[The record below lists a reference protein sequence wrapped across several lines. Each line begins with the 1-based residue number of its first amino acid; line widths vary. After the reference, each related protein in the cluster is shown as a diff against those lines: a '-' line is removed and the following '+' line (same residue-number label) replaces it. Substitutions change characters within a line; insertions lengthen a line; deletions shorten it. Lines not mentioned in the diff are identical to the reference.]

1 MLSSVVF
8 LSYTVA
14 ATAFLLL
21 SILLMTKWRGRLH
34 WISIL
39 VASIFTGA
47 WAVNIALHGYND
59 TPLSVISDCLEMF
72 RSSGW
77 IIFLLILLDPAQKL
91 MPTLTPSGIA
101 KLARNKPYV
110 PIILI
115 FLFIQF
121 VATVYS
127 DLGLPDF
134 FNGLIG
140 LLANTGGRVTI
151 AVIGMLLVE
160 QFFRNMP
167 EKSRWGIK
175 FACLGLGSIFVFDF
189 YLYSDAM
196 LFRKINIEI
205 FAARGLVDALIVP
218 FLIMSIARNPKWSE
232 GVLVSRRI
240 LFHSATLFGT
250 AFYLLAMAAAGYYL
264 KFFGGNWGTALQ
276 VAFLFSAAILL
287 LVLLFSGSLRSWLKV
302 FISKHFYNYN
312 YDYRDEWIR
321 FTRTLSMDGTD
332 LGERSIKA
340 LAELVQSPAGALYL
354 RAENGNCEP
363 SYQWNMRVPTR
374 GEPLNS
380 GFSQLIEEKQWVI
393 DLQDLET
400 HADVYAG
407 IDMPDWLLENTHAWL
422 VLPLILQGKLFGF
435 VVLAQARSKIK
446 LNWEVLDLLKIAG
459 SQAASYLAQQ
469 ESANALMVAR
479 QFDSFN
485 RMSTFMVHDLKNL
498 VAQLSLLLSNAEKHK
513 NNPEF
518 QKDMI
523 ETIDHSVQK
532 MKVLLQKLSR
542 GESIDEKATV
552 SLDQLLR
559 HTVDSKSPYEPIPVL
574 EIRKT
579 NLRVKANWD
588 RLDRVVGHII
598 QNAIEATP
606 KSGEVRVTLS
616 QQENFAVIEV
626 KDNGA
631 GMSEEFIREKLFSP
645 FVSTKVAGMGIGV
658 FETKEYVQELG
669 GSLEVKSDP
678 LTGTVFKIN
687 LRINDTNAH
696 ATNKVA
702 QSEEGVL

>member
-1 MLSSVVF
+1 MLSNVVF
-8 LSYTVA
+8 ISYAVA
-14 ATAFLLL
+14 ATAFLLF
-21 SILLMTKWRGRLH
+21 SILLLTKWRGRLH
-34 WISIL
+34 WISLL
-39 VASIFTGA
+39 VACLLTSA
-47 WAVNIALHGYND
+47 WATNVALHGYNN
-59 TPLSVISDCLEMF
+59 TPLSIFSDCLELL
-72 RSSGW
+72 RSTAW
-77 IIFLLILLDPAQKL
+77 IVFLLNLLDPSQKL
-91 MPTLTPSGIA
+91 TLNSIA
-101 KLARNKPYV
+101 NVAKIKPYV
-110 PIILI
+110 LVILI
-115 FLFIQF
+115 FLFVQF
-121 VATVYS
+121 VATLYI
-127 DLGLPDF
+127 DLGLP
-134 FNGLIG
+134 NQLHGLIA
-140 LLANTGGRVTI
+140 LLTNTGGRVAI

-175 FACLGLGSIFVFDF
+175 FASLGLGSLFMFDF

-196 LFRKINIEI
+196 LFRKIDIEI
-205 FAARGLVDALIVP
+205 FSARGMVDAIVVP
-218 FLIMSIARNPKWSE
+218 LLIMSIARNPKWSE

-276 VAFLFSAAILL
+276 VAFLFGAVILL
-287 LVLLFSGSLRSWLKV
+287 LILLFSGSLRSWLKV

-312 YDYRDEWIR
+312 YDYRDEWIK
-321 FTRTLSMDGTD
+321 FTRTLSLDGTD

-354 RAENGNCEP
+354 RSESGKYEP
-363 SYQWNMRVPTR
+363 TNQWNMQVHGG
-374 GEPLNS
+374 GEHLS
-380 GFSQLIEEKQWVI
+380 DGFCQLLEEKQWVI

-407 IDMPDWLLENTHAWL
+407 IEIPDWLKKNTHAWL
-422 VLPLILQGKLFGF
+422 VLPLILQGKLIGL
-435 VVLAQARSKIK
+435 VVLAEARSKLK

-542 GESIDEKATV
+542 GASVDETATV
-552 SLDQLLR
+552 SMDQLLR
-559 HTVDSKSPYEPIPVL
+559 HTVESKSPYEPIPLL

-579 NLRVKANWD
+579 NIRVNANWD
-588 RLDRVVGHII
+588 RLDRVIGHII

-606 KSGEVRVTLS
+606 KSGEVRVILS
-616 QQENFAVIEV
+616 QQDDRAIIEIR
-626 KDNGA
+626 DTGT

-658 FETKEYVQELG
+658 FETKEYVHELG
-669 GSLEVKSDP
+669 GSLEVTSSP
-678 LTGTVFKIN
+678 SNGTVFKIE
-687 LRINDTNAH
+687 LPIRDTNQRF
-696 ATNKVA
+696 NKKVA
-702 QSEEGVL
+702 HSEEGVL

>member
-8 LSYTVA
+8 ISYAVA
-14 ATAFLLL
+14 ATAFLLF
-21 SILLMTKWRGRLH
+21 SVLLLTKWRGRLH
-34 WISIL
+34 WVSLLVSCLITSIWATN
-39 VASIFTGA
+39 VAM
-47 WAVNIALHGYND
+47 HGYTD
-59 TPLSVISDCLEMF
+59 TPLSIFSDCLEVL
-72 RSSGW
+72 RGAAW
-77 IIFLLILLDPAQKL
+77 IVFLLILLDPSQQL
-91 MPTLTPSGIA
+91 TLNSLANIA
-101 KLARNKPYV
+101 KTKSYV
-110 PIILI
+110 LVILI
-115 FLFIQF
+115 CLFIQF
-121 VATVYS
+121 FATVYA
-127 DLGLPDF
+127 DLALPDV

-140 LLANTGGRVTI
+140 LLANTGGRVAI
-151 AVIGMLLVE
+151 AVVGMLLVE

-175 FACLGLGSIFVFDF
+175 FACLGLGSLFMFDF

-205 FAARGLVDALIVP
+205 FAARGLVDAFIVP
-218 FLIMSIARNPKWSE
+218 LLIMSIARNPKWSE

-276 VAFLFSAAILL
+276 AAFLFGAAILL
-287 LVLLFSGSLRSWLKV
+287 LILLFSGSLRSWLKV

-312 YDYRDEWIR
+312 YDYRDEWIK
-321 FTRTLSMDGTD
+321 FTRTLSLDGTD

-354 RAENGNCEP
+354 RSESGKYEP
-363 SYQWNMRVPTR
+363 TNQWNMQVQ
-374 GEPLNS
+374 GGAKDLSS
-380 GFSQLIEEKQWVI
+380 GFLRLLEEKQWVI

-400 HADVYAG
+400 HADVYVG
-407 IDMPDWLLENTHAWL
+407 VDMPDWLLANAHAWL
-422 VLPLILQGKLFGF
+422 VLPLILQSKLIGF
-435 VVLAQARSKIK
+435 VVLAEARSKIN

-542 GESIDEKATV
+542 GASIDETATV
-552 SLDQLLR
+552 LLDKLLK

-579 NLRVKANWD
+579 NMRVNANWD

-616 QQENFAVIEV
+616 QLGDRAIIEIS
-626 KDNGA
+626 DTGT

-658 FETKEYVQELG
+658 FETREYVHELG
-669 GSLEVKSDP
+669 GSLEVKSSP
-678 LTGTVFKIN
+678 LKGTVFKIELPMN
-687 LRINDTNAH
+687 ETHLQT
-696 ATNKVA
+696 TTKVA
-702 QSEEGVL
+702 YPEEGVL

>member
-1 MLSSVVF
+1 MLVNVVF
-8 LSYTVA
+8 LSYAVA

-21 SILLMTKWRGRLH
+21 AVLLLTKWRGRLH
-34 WISIL
+34 W
-39 VASIFTGA
+39 ASLLFACSLTA
-47 WAVNIALHGYND
+47 VWAANIAWHGYFD
-59 TPLSVISDCLEMF
+59 TPFSLLTHCLEVV
-72 RSSGW
+72 RSAGW
-77 IIFLLILLDPAQKL
+77 IVFLLILLDPSQQLRFFNIAQ
-91 MPTLTPSGIA
+91 M
-101 KLARNKPYV
+101 KPYV
-110 PIILI
+110 LGILS
-115 FLFIQF
+115 FLSIQF
-121 VATVYS
+121 IATIYS
-127 DLGLPDF
+127 NLGLPDF
-134 FNGLIG
+134 SNGMIS
-140 LLANTGGRVTI
+140 LLSNTGGRVAI
-151 AVIGMLLVE
+151 AVIGLLLVE
-160 QFFRNMP
+160 QFFRNMS
-167 EKSRWGIK
+167 EKGRWGIK
-175 FACLGLGSIFVFDF
+175 FACLGLGGLFVFDF

-205 FAARGLVDALIVP
+205 WAARGLVDAFTVPLLIISV
-218 FLIMSIARNPKWSE
+218 ARNPKWSQ
-232 GVLVSRRI
+232 GILVSRRI

-264 KFFGGNWGTALQ
+264 RFFGGNWGTAMQ
-276 VAFLFSAAILL
+276 AAFLFGAVILL
-287 LVLLFSGSLRSWLKV
+287 LILLFSGSVRSWLKV

-312 YDYRDEWIR
+312 YDYREEWIR
-321 FTRTLSMDGTD
+321 FTKTLSIDAAD
-332 LGERSIKA
+332 LGERSIMA
-340 LAELVQSPAGALYL
+340 LAELVHSPAGALYI
-354 RAENGNCEP
+354 RAESGNCEP
-363 SYQWNMRVPTR
+363 VNQWNMHVDGR

-380 GFSQLIEEKQWVI
+380 GFSRLLEEKQWVI
-393 DLQDLET
+393 DLQDLKT
-400 HADVYAG
+400 HADIYEG
-407 IDMPDWLLENTHAWL
+407 ITMPEWLLADTRAWL
-422 VLPLILQGKLFGF
+422 VLPLILHGKLFGF
-435 VVLAQARSKIK
+435 VVLAQARSKIN

-542 GESIDEKATV
+542 GASVDDTSAI

-559 HTVDSKSPYEPIPVL
+559 HAVESKSPYEPTPVL
-574 EIRKT
+574 EILKST
-579 NLRVKANWD
+579 LRVSANRE
-588 RLDRVVGHII
+588 RLERVVGHII

-606 KSGEVRVTLS
+606 KDGEVRVTLR
-616 QQENFAVIEV
+616 QQDSFAVIEI
-626 KDNGA
+626 KDTGA

-669 GSLEVKSDP
+669 GSLDVTSRISA
-678 LTGTVFKIN
+678 GTVFTIK
-687 LRINDTNAH
+687 LRIHDADVH
-696 ATNKVA
+696 AVDVQVANKAA